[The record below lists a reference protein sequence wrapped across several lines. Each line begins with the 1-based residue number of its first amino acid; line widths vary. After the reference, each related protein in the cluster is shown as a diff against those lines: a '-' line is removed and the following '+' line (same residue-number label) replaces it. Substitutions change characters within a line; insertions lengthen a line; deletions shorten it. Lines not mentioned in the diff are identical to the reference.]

1 MYLIKVTQRKIRG
14 TWRFHFYV
22 YDDAIHGRK
31 LASAGYINGNDYESA
46 LIESFSGVALPGG
59 RLLRQDYGSDFT
71 IEVQEARIVGAS

>member
-1 MYLIKVTQRKIRG
+1 MCLIKVTQRKIRG

-22 YDDAIHGRK
+22 YDDVIHGRK

-59 RLLRQDYGSDFT
+59 RLLQDY
-71 IEVQEARIVGAS
+71 R